1 MLSKDKKGDN
11 ILLLLKRV
19 KKKVGNPVS
28 FSNFLLSKK
37 KAAKILFA
45 KGKWTLRK
53 AVAKKGTTA

>member
-1 MLSKDKKGDN
+1 MLSKDKEGDN

-28 FSNFLLSKK
+28 FSNLLLSKK

-45 KGKWTLRK
+45 KGNGL
-53 AVAKKGTTA
+53 

>member
-1 MLSKDKKGDN
+1 MLSKDKEGDN

-45 KGKWTLRK
+45 KGNGL
-53 AVAKKGTTA
+53 